1 MLGHQ
6 DLANRIRQMRE
17 AGDSV
22 DEIASALDAS
32 WEFIRSIIRKFETA
46 EVLSAR
52 SNRFLENIRKA
63 DDLEKK
69 WKVGYLAQGI
79 RPKVIT
85 QNAIIHHFKWAK
97 IAEIS
102 LRELMD
108 VTISEQVHPKAGY
121 LITPVLD
128 FRCIGVEGFWSL
140 VSRLTESDLGER
152 CNEEWR
158 KRLTRLNKAS
168 RIVGG
173 GRYSW
178 SKPAGPPPR
187 LSKQKASTAM
197 PGFGV

>member
-1 MLGHQ
+1 MGILGDH
-6 DLANRIRQMRE
+6 DLANRIRQLRE

-32 WEFIRSIIRKFETA
+32 WEFIRSIIRTFETA
-46 EVLSAR
+46 EVLFAR

-69 WKVGYLAQGI
+69 WKVGYLVQGI
-79 RPKVIT
+79 RPKVIM

-97 IAEIS
+97 IPEIS

-158 KRLTRLNKAS
+158 KQPTRLHKAS

-173 GRYSW
+173 GRHSW
-178 SKPAGPPPR
+178 SKPAEPPPR
-187 LSKQKASTAM
+187 LSKKKASTPM
-197 PGFGV
+197 P